1 MEYLLTSQQMK
12 SADNYTIRELGI
24 PSNVLMERAA
34 SACVNYIEK
43 ESWST
48 DNICIVCGSGN
59 NGGDGFAIGRLLLER
74 GIQSTVLFVGKAESC
89 TNETKYQIELFRQ
102 CGGDYI
108 TNIPNIK
115 PSVVIDAIFGVGL
128 NREIS
133 GSYKETLEWMN
144 QLPGHK
150 LAVDIPS
157 GIDASTGNIL
167 GCVFNADVTITF
179 QEKKIGLM
187 LYPAANYVGKIVV
200 EDIGIDSSIVTKN
213 IGAAYTL
220 NTQDIKKS
228 LPVRNPDSNKGTYGK
243 ALVIAGSKGMA
254 GAAYLCAHAAYMA
267 GAGLVRIYTVEEN
280 RIPLQ
285 ILLPEA
291 IITPYDSFDE
301 EEVLSLLEW
310 SDTVCIGPG
319 IGMSDLSKKILETV
333 VKNIS
338 VPCLID
344 ADGLNLLSENTDLME
359 HLSNNP
365 FILTPHMKELS
376 RLTGTSIETIKSNRK
391 EFAEQFTNQFP
402 VILVE
407 KDARTIVSQKGKQTY
422 LNLTGNAAMAKGG
435 SGDVLSGVIC
445 GLLAQKMDCF
455 ESAVTGVYLHGAS
468 GDYSRKVS
476 GDYSVLARDLIN
488 NISCVLKRIA

>member
-1 MEYLLTSQQMK
+1 MEYLLTSQQMR
-12 SADNYTIRELGI
+12 SADHYTICELGI
-24 PSNVLMERAA
+24 PSKVLMERAA
-34 SACVNYIEK
+34 SACVNYIEQH
-43 ESWST
+43 SWST

-59 NGGDGFAIGRLLLER
+59 NGGDGFAIGRLFLER
-74 GIQSTVLFVGKAESC
+74 GISVTVFFVGKAESC

-102 CGGDYI
+102 CGGDYV
-108 TNIPNIK
+108 TKIPKIK
-115 PSVVIDAIFGVGL
+115 PGVVIDAIFGVGL

-133 GSYKETLEWMN
+133 GSYKQTIEWMN
-144 QLPGHK
+144 QLSGHK

-187 LYPAANYVGKIVV
+187 QYPAANYVGKIVV
-200 EDIGIDSSIVTKN
+200 ADIGIDSSVVTKN
-213 IGAAYTL
+213 IGTAYTL
-220 NTQDIKKS
+220 NTHDIKTS
-228 LPVRNPDSNKGTYGK
+228 LPVRNPDSNKGTHGK
-243 ALVIAGSKGMA
+243 VLVIAGSKGMA
-254 GAAYLCAHAAYMA
+254 GAAYLCAHAAYMT
-267 GAGLVRIYTVEEN
+267 GAGLVRVYTAEEN

-291 IITPYDSFDE
+291 IITTYESFDE
-301 EEVLSLLEW
+301 EEILDLLEW
-310 SDTVCIGPG
+310 ADTVCIGPG
-319 IGMSDLSKKILETV
+319 IGKSDLSKKLLKIV
-333 VKNIS
+333 VKNVS

-344 ADGLNLLSENTDLME
+344 ADGLNLLSEDIGLME
-359 HLSNNP
+359 YLSNKP

-376 RLTGTSIETIKSNRK
+376 RLTGASIEAIKSNRK
-391 EFAEQFTNQFP
+391 EFAEQFTSKYH
-402 VILVE
+402 VILVQ

-445 GLLAQKMDCF
+445 GLLAQKMNCF

-468 GDYSRKVS
+468 GDYSRKMS

-488 NISCVLKRIA
+488 NISCVLKEV